1 MAVVVYKTPGAKE
14 SGFDHIEPLRL
25 EEAIAYAE
33 SAKKAYQRALSEHT
47 LLPNALPWVAIPM
60 AAAALGLGISGIS
73 GDPIT
78 ALGLTTAAGLALGQ
92 WVQNKPREALY
103 NLGFNAITCLLQSIA
118 PWRFTDSGALRAAFM
133 GERSLGAQR
142 AKLAA
147 DLEVLRSWIVDAE
160 GKRGPPTEDITTKDI
175 TPERITAANALLQ
188 RGKEMFRKTEATNRD
203 GFKLYVTVEGA
214 AYSLVQNVD
223 QVISK
228 VNTAIRDT
236 QPSVQALAS
245 VVRGL
250 GVVRP
255 DALKGIKGGKV
266 PGAPEAAAKTE
277 EGLEKRGVRIPEGD
291 VERDIAEVAG
301 TAASVQQQ
309 IDAVQGVVAPS
320 VATCLAVADT
330 PGVVLRLSPPGDVE
344 LTQGETRRIATTGGK
359 PPYFP
364 AWLKGPKKGPQG
376 KDEIT
381 ATRVMEGSAFYIE
394 LTAAATASRGEYE
407 LHISDSSTAE
417 TSVKVT
423 LNGKTEPLAVK
434 PTVISLKP
442 KARETVVITGGDH
455 ERYKVLVVPD
465 GVVTAKLGPYD
476 PQKGQELI
484 VEAGEEPKECRI
496 VIVDES
502 QPDEARIVTV
512 KVDKR

>member
-47 LLPNALPWVAIPM
+47 LLPNALPWVTIPM
-60 AAAALGLGISGIS
+60 AAAALGLSISGIS

-142 AKLAA
+142 AKLAE
-147 DLEVLRSWIVDAE
+147 DLEVLQSWIEGAE
-160 GKRGPPTEDITTKDI
+160 GKRGPPTKDV
-175 TPERITAANALLQ
+175 TRERITAAIALRQ
-188 RGKEMFRKTEATNRD
+188 RGKEMFSKTEATNRD
-203 GFKLYVTVEGA
+203 GYKLYVTVEGA
-214 AYSLVQNVD
+214 AYALVQNVD

-250 GVVRP
+250 GVVQP
-255 DALKGIKGGKV
+255 DALKDIKGGKV
-266 PGAPEAAAKTE
+266 PSAPKAPAKKE
-277 EGLEKRGVRIPEGD
+277 EGLEKQEELIPEGG
-291 VERDIAEVAG
+291 VERDIAEVAR

-309 IDAVQGVVAPS
+309 IDAVQGVAAPS

-376 KDEIT
+376 NDEIT

-394 LTAAATASRGEYE
+394 LTAAATALPGEYE

-423 LNGKTEPLAVK
+423 LNGKKEPLAVK
-434 PTVISLKP
+434 PTVISLRP
-442 KARETVVITGGDH
+442 KARDTVVITGGDH

-484 VEAGEEPKECRI
+484 IEAGEEPKECRV

-512 KVDKR
+512 KVDKQ